1 MYIQIVISGVSG
13 IILLAYIIFES
24 IFFYY
29 EKCTFLQVLLVNI
42 NLKKRITKITP
53 IYWEIDK
60 ISNLCSINRPFMKYR
75 VWVTFKGKVDTTD
88 DVQSWLSL
96 DRLGRIENVEII
108 KEEFEELIKKIP
120 KENKRDSLLEK
131 LGI

>member
-1 MYIQIVISGVSG
+1 MMFQIVISGVSG

-29 EKCTFLQVLLVNI
+29 TKCTFLQLLLFSI
-42 NLKKRITKITP
+42 NLKKKIGKITP
-53 IYWEIDK
+53 IYWEINE
-60 ISNLCSINRPFMKYR
+60 ISDFCSINRPFMKYR
-75 VWVTFKGKVDTTD
+75 VWVTFKGKEKTTE
-88 DVQSWLSL
+88 DVRTWISL
-96 DRLGRIENVEII
+96 DRFGRIENVDII

-120 KENKRDSLLEK
+120 KENKRNNLLEK